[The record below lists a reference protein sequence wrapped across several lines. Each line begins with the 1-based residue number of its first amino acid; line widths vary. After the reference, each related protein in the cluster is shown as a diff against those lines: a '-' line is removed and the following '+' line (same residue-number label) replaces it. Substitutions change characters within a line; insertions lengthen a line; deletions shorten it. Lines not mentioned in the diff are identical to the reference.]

1 MLNKELLKYIKN
13 NIFPLYDGVDAGHNV
28 EFHIKRVIK
37 ECLELAN
44 KIKGVNK
51 NIIYTVAAYHD
62 LGLLE
67 DRERHHKISK
77 KIVLSDK
84 NLVKWFTKL
93 QIIIIAEAVE
103 DHRASNSTTPR
114 SIYGKIVADSD
125 HSVDLEE
132 MLVMTHQALK
142 QRHPDLDMKDNEK
155 VFETAYEWILAKN
168 SKNGYLKYYIDKKKE
183 LQHKLMQEQ
192 ILDKE
197 YIKKAYFK
205 INNLK

>member
-84 NLVKWFTKL
+84 NLVKWL
-93 QIIIIAEAVE
+93 
-103 DHRASNSTTPR
+103 
-114 SIYGKIVADSD
+114 
-125 HSVDLEE
+125 
-132 MLVMTHQALK
+132 
-142 QRHPDLDMKDNEK
+142 
-155 VFETAYEWILAKN
+155 
-168 SKNGYLKYYIDKKKE
+168 
-183 LQHKLMQEQ
+183 
-192 ILDKE
+192 
-197 YIKKAYFK
+197 FK
-205 INNLK
+205 ILY